1 MNHLSSLDQIVEQS
15 VSQLANETDEV
26 HKSGFFREYLDVIAK
41 FWRYSYRNQLL
52 IHVQRR
58 DASRI
63 AGFRKWNELGR
74 KVLKGSKAIKILAPF
89 TKKIK
94 EKDSIGEEKE
104 VSRTYFFPVNVFDVS
119 QTIGKPLPEISLEV
133 EGNNQQQLLNKLLEY
148 CALQNIKTEFKELGI
163 NGLYGYS
170 SGGKIAVDSKQ
181 SINTQ
186 VNTLIH
192 EIAHELTHYSKEGK
206 KFSRQEK
213 EIQAEA
219 TNYVITKALGLQ
231 NKSSTYLAL
240 YIKDK
245 DKILENLS
253 VISKT
258 AKEILLHLDC
268 QEQQNFF
275 NAQVSN
281 TETIIFPN
289 QKTTKE
295 AI

>member
-1 MNHLSSLDQIVEQS
+1 MNHLSSLDKIVEQS
-15 VSQLANETDEV
+15 VSRLADETDEV
-26 HKSGFFREYLDVIAK
+26 RKSGFFREYLDAMAK

-52 IHVQRR
+52 IHVQKR

-119 QTIGKPLPEISLEV
+119 QTSGKPLPEISLEV

-231 NKSSTYLAL
+231 NKSPQYLAL
-240 YIKDK
+240 YTKNK
-245 DKILENLS
+245 EKILENLET
-253 VISKT
+253 ISKT
-258 AKEILLHLDC
+258 TKQILEHLNEENKEDAL
-268 QEQQNFF
+268 
-275 NAQVSN
+275 
-281 TETIIFPN
+281 
-289 QKTTKE
+289 
-295 AI
+295 

>member
-15 VSQLANETDEV
+15 VSRLADETDEV
-26 HKSGFFREYLDVIAK
+26 RKSGFFKEYLDVIAK

-94 EKDSIGEEKE
+94 EKDSIGGEKE

-119 QTIGKPLPEISLEV
+119 QTSGKPLPEISLEV

-148 CALQNIKTEFKELGI
+148 CVLQNIKTEFKELGI

-206 KFSRQEK
+206 KFSKQEK

-231 NKSSTYLAL
+231 NKSPQYLAL
-240 YIKDK
+240 YTKNK
-245 DKILENLS
+245 EKILENLET
-253 VISKT
+253 ISKT
-258 AKEILLHLDC
+258 TKQILEYLNEENKRIHYKK
-268 QEQQNFF
+268 
-275 NAQVSN
+275 
-281 TETIIFPN
+281 
-289 QKTTKE
+289 KTLKPSSKTYKKSKSK
-295 AI
+295 IL